1 MKLRSILGAA
11 IISLILFPA
20 SAIAQIG
27 SPRVECDSSPEAV
40 ERDAASLRET
50 IREALLTLLIGPEE
64 VAGSE
69 REIRR
74 RLTKLMS
81 TIEIEYVGQGTV
93 EPIPPADEL
102 PNRPARPVDPPP
114 RQFVTDWIGINPSS
128 CNQFRMAMPA
138 KASRIIGSLAERKS
152 LGEASS
158 VFDHIGP
165 VFPPWDYL
173 PPEEEQF
180 GNPNTGLYFSQC
192 IDTRVRHATLDF
204 PKSAVTN
211 FSADA
216 SSSSCSG
223 TLIGPRHVV
232 TAAHCVYGGGNNW
245 YQFWVIPGR
254 DGPIWRFGSTH
265 MGVSPGFQ
273 WYWIPAELVPT
284 PSGFGSGLFDIALL
298 ILPERLGDSAGWMAV
313 NAASENTLTASFHK
327 NLGYPSVIS
336 GNPIGYHPSAQ
347 VGGLYG
353 DLNQCNMGAFRN
365 YDQYGWART
374 VGHSCDNSSG
384 HSGGPLYY
392 WAFDPN
398 LQTSTATVSA
408 VISGHSAFTNGFDC
422 AYNPRPYNATRI
434 TQEYLNHI
442 LWFISWK
449 P

>member
-1 MKLRSILGAA
+1 MKIRSILGVA
-11 IISLILFPA
+11 IVSLILFPT

-50 IREALLTLLIGPEE
+50 IRESLLTLLTGPEE
-64 VAGSE
+64 VSASD

-74 RLTKLMS
+74 RLKKLMS
-81 TIEIEYVGQGTV
+81 TIEIEYMGPGTV
-93 EPIPPADEL
+93 EPIPPADAL

-128 CNQFRMAMPA
+128 CNQFRMALPA
-138 KASRIIGSLAERKS
+138 ETSRRIGSLAARNG

-165 VFPPWDYL
+165 WFPPWDYL
-173 PPEEEQF
+173 PPADEQF
-180 GNPNTGLYFSQC
+180 GTPQIGPFYSQC

-204 PKSAVTN
+204 PKHAVTN
-211 FSADA
+211 FSADGN
-216 SSSSCSG
+216 SSSCTG

-232 TAAHCVYGGGNNW
+232 TAAHCVYLGGDNW
-245 YQFWVIPGR
+245 NQFWVIPGR
-254 DGPIWRFGSTH
+254 DGPLRPFGSTH
-265 MGVSPGFQ
+265 MGVNRRFQ
-273 WYWIPAELVPT
+273 WIWVPADIVPN
-284 PSGFGSGLFDIALL
+284 PNGYSSFDIAML

-313 NAASENTLTASFHK
+313 NAASESTLAASFHK
-327 NLGYPSVIS
+327 NLGYPSVGS
-336 GNPIGYHPSAQ
+336 GSPIGYHPSAQ

-353 DLNQCNMGAFRN
+353 DLNQCNMGAFRD
-365 YDQYGWART
+365 YDPYGWART

-392 WAFDPN
+392 WAFNPV

-408 VISGHSAFTNGFDC
+408 VISGHPGFPDEFDC
-422 AYNPRPYNATRI
+422 ANNPRPYDATRI

-442 LWFISWK
+442 LWFRSWK

>member
-11 IISLILFPA
+11 IVSLILFPA

-27 SPRVECDSSPEAV
+27 NPRVECDSSPEAV

-81 TIEIEYVGQGTV
+81 AIEIEYVGPGTV

-102 PNRPARPVDPPP
+102 PNWSDRPVDPPP
-114 RQFVTDWIGINPSS
+114 PEFVTDWIGINPSS

-138 KASRIIGSLAERKS
+138 KASRVIGSLAERMS

-165 VFPPWDYL
+165 EFPSWDYL

-180 GNPNTGLYFSQC
+180 GNPNTGPYYSQC

-211 FSADA
+211 LSADA
-216 SSSSCSG
+216 SGSSCSG

-245 YQFWVIPGR
+245 YKFWVIPGR
-254 DGPIWRFGSTH
+254 DGPIWPFGSTH
-265 MGVSPGFQ
+265 MGVSREFQ
-273 WYWIPAELVPT
+273 WIWVPAELIPNPT
-284 PSGFGSGLFDIALL
+284 DYGGGLYDIALL

-327 NLGYPSVIS
+327 NLGYPSVFS
-336 GNPIGYHPSAQ
+336 SNPIGYHPSSQ

-365 YDQYGWART
+365 YDPYGWART
-374 VGHSCDNSSG
+374 VGHSCDNGSG

-398 LQTSTATVSA
+398 QQTSMATVSA
-408 VISGHSAFTNGFDC
+408 VISGHPGFPNEFDC

-434 TQEYLNHI
+434 TEEYLYQI
-442 LWFISWK
+442 LWLSSWK
-449 P
+449 R